1 MFGQPGDTEFPG
13 AIPSFELGDPPRLRD
28 RRLQEK
34 KPEQLQ
40 GR

>member
-1 MFGQPGDTEFPG
+1 MFGQPGEAGFSG
-13 AIPSFELGDPPRLRD
+13 AIPGFELGDSPGLRD

-40 GR
+40 G